1 MHIEFSNEILWGN
14 GCSSPNKVVYTR
26 KCSVWTLTILVHY
39 CELK

>member
-14 GCSSPNKVVYTR
+14 DCSLPNKVVYTR
-26 KCSVWTLTILVHY
+26 KYSVLTLTILVHY